1 MYVRVDTSA
10 SIGVS
15 HQVQTATGGYS
26 WSLLKYPQG
35 KGEGRREASF

>member
-15 HQVQTATGGYS
+15 RQVQTATGGCS

-35 KGEGRREASF
+35 EGEGRREASF